1 MVLAVEGL
9 VGWLRLLGPLLH
21 AGSTYQAENKKN
33 CYSSLMQLVL
43 CLSWV
48 SLLIETKHNVVKNY
62 MKGKDARVMKLVV
75 LLYLS
80 GRNEKGDPTR

>member
-1 MVLAVEGL
+1 
-9 VGWLRLLGPLLH
+9 
-21 AGSTYQAENKKN
+21 
-33 CYSSLMQLVL
+33 MQLVL

-48 SLLIETKHNVVKNY
+48 SLLIETEHNVVKNY
-62 MKGKDARVMKLVV
+62 MKGKDARVMKLVL